1 MKTTSILSFLS
12 TYAVASQ
19 SSLRA
24 HQRRQQ
30 ERDLS
35 SESIAQTRIIG
46 GSTVSIDRYTYA
58 VSLQDSWGH
67 FCGKDLH
74 CGMNGYIESSH

>member
-1 MKTTSILSFLS
+1 MKTAVLLTLLS

-24 HQRRQQ
+24 NQRRQQ

-35 SESIAQTRIIG
+35 SEGTAQTRIIG
-46 GSTVSIDRYTYA
+46 GSTVSINRYTYA

-67 FCGKDLH
+67 FCGKTTAKPW
-74 CGMNGYIESSH
+74 